1 MVLQIKL
8 HRRCA
13 KSCTQCT
20 VLRRV
25 FKLMPSDKSNVEY
38 KSSNSY
44 TSEHNS
50 SIDKFSSVFL
60 YLRPNPRNHVKF

>member
-1 MVLQIKL
+1 MILQIKL
-8 HRRCA
+8 HRRGA
-13 KSCTQCT
+13 MSCT

-44 TSEHNS
+44 TAEHNS

-60 YLRPNPRNHVKF
+60 YLRPDPRNHVIF